1 MAESGRP
8 PVYSEELTTK
18 IRALV
23 LDSVSY
29 KDIQQILE
37 IPTGTWDHWVYTDYE
52 GFRGKLNQ
60 WKKER
65 IVKKAEA
72 EIESLI
78 GFEDKRVSLN
88 ASTFALETLG
98 KEDYSKRSEITG
110 KDGKDLPIP
119 ILNGIQSDN
128 SNKESIEPQEKD

>member
-8 PVYSEELTTK
+8 TELTDELTTR
-18 IRALV
+18 IRAMV

-29 KDIQQILE
+29 KVIQESLE
-37 IPTGTWDHWVYTDYE
+37 IPTGTWDHWVYTDYL
-52 GFRGKLNQ
+52 GFRGMINQ

-72 EIESLI
+72 KVEALI
-78 GFEDKRVSLN
+78 SADDERVALN

-98 KEDYSKRSEITG
+98 KEDYSKRSELTG
-110 KDGKDLPIP
+110 KDGEKLMPETLTQEEKQNLIGL
-119 ILNGIQSDN
+119 LNDKRGA
-128 SNKESIEPQEKD
+128 